1 MIKLIALGLGL
12 VTAGMAA
19 LLSPGPG
26 EAALCEAD
34 LVPRLQARLAQ
45 PPLDRADLGMVLQ
58 TLAGPGQP
66 QRTLYSHQG
75 DRRFT
80 PASSLKL
87 LTTAAALDRLGPDY
101 RIRTS
106 VYGRLGPGGVTELRL
121 VGRGDPTLGQ
131 PQIDQLAAQLVAAGV
146 TRVSRWIL
154 DDSYFP
160 GPALNP
166 TWEWE
171 DLQYAY
177 AAPVNG
183 LMFNRNALSLVLTP
197 GLIGQPLRL
206 EWPGPGLPPGWPLVN
221 QTTTVAAGVETQP
234 LILTRQMGNPDLYLQ
249 GSLPIEAGPRRLE
262 LAVLDPGQGFQRAL
276 ALALGASGLQVEAP
290 IIRPVAD
297 PGTAADVELASLLSP
312 PLRDWLGA
320 ANRDSHNLSA
330 EVLLK
335 TLGVTQGPPESTDA
349 SQGGTQVVKTTLA
362 TLGVDTSPL
371 YLVDGSGLSRHNLVT
386 PRALVETLQ
395 AMAQHP
401 QARVFQDSLA
411 IAGVSGTLRQRFQ
424 PGPLAGRLQGKSG
437 ALTGNAA
444 LAGYLQ
450 PPHAPP
456 LVFSVLINHAQEPAG
471 ELRRHLDDI
480 LELVAQLSQGCY
492 GRKRKSM
499 VRV

>member
-1 MIKLIALGLGL
+1 MVKLIGLGLGL
-12 VTAGMAA
+12 VTAGLAV

-26 EAALCEAD
+26 EAVLCEAQ
-34 LVPRLQARLAQ
+34 LAPRLQARLAQ

-58 TLAGPGQP
+58 TLARPGQP
-66 QRTLYSHQG
+66 QRTLYSRQG

-106 VYGRLGPGGVTELRL
+106 VYGRLGPGGVAELRL

-131 PQIDQLAAQLVAAGV
+131 PQIDQLAAQLAAAGV

-154 DDSYFP
+154 DDRYFS

-183 LMFNRNALSLVLTP
+183 LILNRNALSLTLTP
-197 GLIGQPLRL
+197 GGIGQPLTL
-206 EWPGPGLPPGWPLVN
+206 TWPGSVFPPDWPLVN
-221 QTTTVAAGVETQP
+221 QTTTVAPGGLPQP
-234 LILTRQMGNPDLYLQ
+234 LILTRQLGSPDLYLQ
-249 GSLPIEAGPRRLE
+249 GSLTIEAGPRQIE
-262 LAVLDPGQGFQRAL
+262 LAVLDPSLGFQQAL
-276 ALALGASGLQVEAP
+276 ALALEARGLQVEAP
-290 IIRPVAD
+290 VTRPGAD
-297 PGTAADVELASLLSP
+297 LGVAADIELASLLSP

-335 TLGVTQGPPESTDA
+335 TLGVTQGPPEGTDA
-349 SQGGTQVVKTTLA
+349 SQRGTQVIKTTLA

-437 ALTGNAA
+437 ALTGNVA

-450 PPHAPP
+450 PPHYPP

-471 ELRRHLDDI
+471 ELRHHLDDI
-480 LELVAQLSQGCY
+480 LELVGQLSQGC
-492 GRKRKSM
+492 
-499 VRV
+499 

>member
-1 MIKLIALGLGL
+1 MIKRIGLGLGL
-12 VTAGMAA
+12 VTAGLAT
-19 LLSPGPG
+19 LLFPGSG
-26 EAALCEAD
+26 KAALCEAQ
-34 LVPRLQARLAQ
+34 LAPRLQAMLAQ

-58 TLAGPGQP
+58 TQAGPRQL

-106 VYGRLGPGGVTELRL
+106 IYGRLGPGGVTELRL

-131 PQIDQLAAQLVAAGV
+131 SQVEQLAAQLVAAGV

-154 DDSYFP
+154 DDRYFP

-177 AAPVNG
+177 AAPVNA
-183 LMFNRNALSLVLTP
+183 LIFNRNTLSLALSP

-206 EWPGPGLPPGWPLVN
+206 EWLGPGLPPSWPLVN
-221 QTTTVAAGVETQP
+221 QTTTVATGVAPQP
-234 LILTRQMGNPDLYLQ
+234 LILSRQLGSPELYLQ
-249 GSLPIEAGPRRLE
+249 GSLPIEAEPRQLE
-262 LAVLDPGQGFQRAL
+262 LAVLDPSQGFQQAL
-276 ALALGASGLQVEAP
+276 ALALRSSGVQVEAP
-290 IIRPVAD
+290 VTRPGAG
-297 PGTAADVELASLLSP
+297 PGAAADVELASLLSP

-335 TLGVTQGPPESTDA
+335 TLGVTQGPPDSADA
-349 SQGGTQVVKTTLA
+349 SQGGTQMVKTTLA
-362 TLGVDTSPL
+362 NLGVNTGSL

-395 AMAQHP
+395 VMGQHP
-401 QARVFQDSLA
+401 QARVFRDSLA
-411 IAGVSGTLRQRFQ
+411 IAGVSGTLRHRFLQ
-424 PGPLAGRLQGKSG
+424 GPLVGRLQGKSG
-437 ALTGNAA
+437 ALTGNVA
-444 LAGYLQ
+444 LVGYLQ
-450 PPHAPP
+450 PPHYPP
-456 LVFSVLINHAQEPAG
+456 LVFSVLINHAQEPAE
-471 ELRRHLDDI
+471 ELRHRLDEI
-480 LELVAQLSQGCY
+480 LELVAQVSQGC
-492 GRKRKSM
+492 
-499 VRV
+499 